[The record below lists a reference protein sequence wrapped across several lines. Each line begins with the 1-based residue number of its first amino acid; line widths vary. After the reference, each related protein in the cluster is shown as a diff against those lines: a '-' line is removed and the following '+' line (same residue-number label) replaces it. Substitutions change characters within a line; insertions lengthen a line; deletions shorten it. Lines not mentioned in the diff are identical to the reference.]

1 MKIVTNISQLSK
13 PTKEVN
19 EREDIGEIVAA
30 LFEGLKE
37 YNALGLSA
45 NQLGYDKRIFVMAMN
60 PYPSVCV
67 VNPVIA
73 KGRGSQLA
81 VEACLC
87 LPGVT
92 VKLKRPY
99 QVVIKGENQ
108 YRKPVKYKLSGQ
120 QARIACHEVDHLM
133 GKLITDYEQGGD

>member
-1 MKIVTNISQLSK
+1 MKIVTDVTQLRK

-19 EREDIGEIVAA
+19 EGEDISEIVAA

-37 YNALGLSA
+37 YHALGLSA
-45 NQLGYDKRIFVMAMN
+45 NQLGYDKRILVMVMN

-73 KGRGSQLA
+73 KERGSQLA

-92 VKLKRPY
+92 V
-99 QVVIKGENQ
+99 
-108 YRKPVKYKLSGQ
+108 
-120 QARIACHEVDHLM
+120 
-133 GKLITDYEQGGD
+133 